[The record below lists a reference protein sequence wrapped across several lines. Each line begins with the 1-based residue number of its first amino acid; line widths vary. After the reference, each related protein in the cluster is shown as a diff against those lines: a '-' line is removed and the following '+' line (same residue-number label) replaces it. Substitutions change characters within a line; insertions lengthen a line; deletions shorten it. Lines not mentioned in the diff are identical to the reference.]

1 MAPELKTP
9 DLDDQDL
16 LAAFA
21 AQSPIQADDDAD
33 ELLTVDD
40 QVDRPIC
47 ADLVTP

>member
-16 LAAFA
+16 LSAFA
-21 AQSPIQADDDAD
+21 SQSPVQLADDDDDVLTAD
-33 ELLTVDD
+33 EAI
-40 QVDRPIC
+40 DRQIF